1 MFEIQGNNNSP
12 EETYNTEGHT
22 GESDSNQFSKTITL
36 NTSVLNGMS
45 HEIRT
50 HMNAIVAFSFLL
62 RDGKFKDPEKDD
74 FVNQIYFTCEK
85 LISLFENFLESALI
99 DTGSSNIDELSCNP
113 NNLLDLLFTEFREII
128 RKSNKENLELITE
141 IQHFSSD
148 EIFIDKTKIFRILR
162 CLIHNSL
169 QHTNSGY
176 IKIGYYYSNDELTF
190 YVLDSG
196 QGFSCTREFLHTN
209 DLSGSLEKYQDLTS
223 AVNITLAKK
232 LIQFLNG
239 SFNIRENGVNGSGI
253 YFSIPAKVY
262 SKGNSPVSK
271 YVNNMI

>member
-1 MFEIQGNNNSP
+1 MFEIQGNNNLS
-12 EETYNTEGHT
+12 EESFNIVDHAA
-22 GESDSNQFSKTITL
+22 ESVSNQFSKTIAF

-62 RDGKFKDPEKDD
+62 KDGKFKESEKND

-85 LISLFENFLESALI
+85 LISLFENFLETALV
-99 DTGSSNIDELSCNP
+99 DTGSSNNDEVSCNS
-113 NNLLDLLFTEFREII
+113 NNMLDLLFTEFREII
-128 RKSNKENLELITE
+128 RKSSKEGLELITE
-141 IQHFSSD
+141 IQRSSSD

-162 CLIHNSL
+162 CLFHNSL

-176 IKIGYYYSNDELTF
+176 IKIGYYNSINELTF

-209 DLSGSLEKYQDLTS
+209 DLSGSLEKFQDLTS
-223 AVNITLAKK
+223 AVNITLARK
-232 LIQFLNG
+232 LIQFLDG
-239 SFNIRENGVNGSGI
+239 SFNIRENGVSGSGI
-253 YFSIPAKVY
+253 YFSIPIKVN
-262 SKGNSPVSK
+262 SKENLPINK
-271 YVNNMI
+271 FVNNMI